1 MTVLL
6 ENRQKHITV
15 DDEMKSI
22 AQRTVDAVFEKEDFP
37 YGYEVSITL
46 VDNTAIAALN
56 REYRGVDAATDVL
69 SFAMMEGEEFLDL
82 NEDGE
87 AIMGDIII
95 SMEKVADQAE
105 EYGHSIEREFAFLVV
120 HGTLHLLG
128 YTHDGQRDT
137 KRMRQREEEILEGL
151 GLTRG

>member
-46 VDNTAIAALN
+46 VDNATIAALN
-56 REYRGVDAATDVL
+56 KEYRGVDAATDVL

-95 SMEKVADQAE
+95 SMEKVLEQAK

-128 YTHDGQRDT
+128 YTHGGQQDT
-137 KRMRQREEEILEGL
+137 IRMRQREEEILEGL